1 MAQTE
6 QGEKD
11 ELFLPD
17 NLENCHAELSAAQQE
32 LEEMKDKYL
41 RAAAQV
47 DNVRKWT
54 ERDTLA
60 RAKENQRKFLR
71 QLLEV
76 MDNLERA
83 LAQPGEPAMLY
94 QGVQLTRNQLG
105 KVLAQA
111 GVQRM
116 WQLPSLVIYMRTSFS
131 GRPVSW
137 LSGQQLSNGSLV
149 QLWISRITMKFWVF
163 HQTQTQRRSNRLTVN
178 WPASIILM

>member
-11 ELFLPD
+11 ELYLPD

-47 DNVRKWT
+47 ENVRKWT

-60 RAKENQRKFLR
+60 RAKENQRSFLR

-83 LAQPGEPAMLY
+83 LAQPGEPATLY
-94 QGVQLTRNQLG
+94 QGVQLTRNQFG
-105 KVLAQA
+105 KVLVQA
-111 GVQRM
+111 GVERIRVEPGQAFDPNYHEGVEVRFGDVD
-116 WQLPSLVIYMRTSFS
+116 QPTIVAVTQPGYLYENDLLRPAGVVVI
-131 GRPVSW
+131 RP
-137 LSGQQLSNGSLV
+137 
-149 QLWISRITMKFWVF
+149 ID
-163 HQTQTQRRSNRLTVN
+163 
-178 WPASIILM
+178 

>member
-11 ELFLPD
+11 ELYLPD

-47 DNVRKWT
+47 ENVRKWT

-60 RAKENQRKFLR
+60 RAKEKQRSFLR

-83 LAQPGEPAMLY
+83 LAQPGEPATLY
-94 QGVQLTRNQLG
+94 QGVQLTQKQLG
-105 KVLAQA
+105 KVLSQA
-111 GVQRM
+111 GVERIRVEPGQAFDPNYHEGVDVRFGDVD
-116 WQLPSLVIYMRTSFS
+116 QPTIVAVTQPGYLYENDLLRPAGVVVI
-131 GRPVSW
+131 RP
-137 LSGQQLSNGSLV
+137 
-149 QLWISRITMKFWVF
+149 ID
-163 HQTQTQRRSNRLTVN
+163 
-178 WPASIILM
+178 